1 MKRLIG
7 AVLVGLVAGG
17 LMTAGAVAVASPKPA
32 PRVVTHRPL
41 SHTPTRPHSAAKWH
55 QVKATSDVTLA
66 GSGLTFEPVTD
77 GTVPPIPA
85 SAAVGLP
92 VSLSASA
99 PDVAL
104 MRLASGHIPETPQ
117 TDVPDHRLV
126 WYVTSH
132 YTGAFLYGPVALTTE
147 QQKSFAAY
155 ECTEVTIVDAVTGV
169 GLGAW
174 DHCSPPVASS

>member
-1 MKRLIG
+1 MQRLVG

-17 LMTAGAVAVASPKPA
+17 LVTAGAVAVASPKPV
-32 PRVVTHRPL
+32 PRAVTQRPV
-41 SHTPTRPHSAAKWH
+41 SHAPTRPHSAATWH
-55 QVKATSDVTLA
+55 QVTATSDVTLA
-66 GSGLTFEPVTD
+66 GSGLTLEPVTD

-92 VSLSASA
+92 ASPSASA

-104 MRLASGHIPETPQ
+104 MRLVSGKIPETPQ
-117 TDVPDHRLV
+117 SDVPDHRLV

-132 YTGAFLYGPVALTTE
+132 YTGAFASGPVALTPE